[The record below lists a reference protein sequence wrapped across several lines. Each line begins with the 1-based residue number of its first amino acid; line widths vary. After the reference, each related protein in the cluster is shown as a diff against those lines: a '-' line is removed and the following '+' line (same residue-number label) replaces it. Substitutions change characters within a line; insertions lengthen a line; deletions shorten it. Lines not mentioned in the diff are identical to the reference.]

1 MPFGN
6 FLSQESHLII
16 MEDFFRKLKP
26 VEDLQTPEIM
36 IQESRPQDL
45 LETKVKLKVLG
56 NLEEK
61 INLLFSK
68 MSDLEKKL
76 GEIPLEHGVNYDPS
90 HLLQEIENL
99 NNRISNLEEIIEE
112 RIPTRVLSESK
123 FKEEV
128 QDGNEIV
135 DKIVSEL
142 KNLVQKEPTQAI
154 QGPLTIVESKRIE
167 RIKSLLKRHEK
178 LSSTELSDLMGLSR
192 TRCNEY
198 FKLMESMGMVKPILV
213 GKEKYYGLKT
223 K

>member
-1 MPFGN
+1 
-6 FLSQESHLII
+6 

-99 NNRISNLEEIIEE
+99 NNRISNLEEMIEE

-135 DKIVSEL
+135 NKIVSEL